1 MSTTAARPPDYLETE
16 ECRAIRRRMLLA
28 WVVALV
34 SALAFVLVI
43 EAWRVLMALMVMHA
57 MVR

>member
-1 MSTTAARPPDYLETE
+1 MSTTARPPDYLEAE
-16 ECRAIRRRMLLA
+16 EIRAIRRRMLLA

-34 SALAFVLVI
+34 SLLAFVLVY
-43 EAWRVLMALMVMHA
+43 EAWHVLLALMVVHA

>member
-1 MSTTAARPPDYLETE
+1 MSTARPPDYLETE
-16 ECRAIRRRMLLA
+16 EIRAIRRRMLLA

-34 SALAFVLVI
+34 SLLAFVLAY
-43 EAWRVLMALMVMHA
+43 EAWHVLMALFVMRA

>member
-1 MSTTAARPPDYLETE
+1 MSTTARPPDYLEAE
-16 ECRAIRRRMLLA
+16 QCCALRRRMLLA

-34 SALAFVLVI
+34 SALGSVLAY
-43 EAWRVLMALMVMHA
+43 EAWHVLMALMVTHV

>member
-1 MSTTAARPPDYLETE
+1 MSTTARPPDYLEAE
-16 ECRAIRRRMLLA
+16 EIRAIRRRMLLA

>member
-1 MSTTAARPPDYLETE
+1 MSSTARPPDYLEAE
-16 ECRAIRRRMLLA
+16 QIRDIRRRMLLA
-28 WVVALV
+28 WIVALV
-34 SALAFVLVI
+34 SLLAFVLVI

>member
-1 MSTTAARPPDYLETE
+1 MSTTARPPDYLEAE
-16 ECRAIRRRMLLA
+16 QIRDIRRRMLLA

-34 SALAFVLVI
+34 SLLAFVLVI
-43 EAWRVLMALMVMHA
+43 EAWRVLMALMVMHV

>member
-1 MSTTAARPPDYLETE
+1 MSSTARPPDYLEAE
-16 ECRAIRRRMLLA
+16 QIRDIRRRMLLA

-34 SALAFVLVI
+34 SLLAFVLVI
-43 EAWRVLMALMVMHA
+43 EAWRVLMALFVIHA

>member
-1 MSTTAARPPDYLETE
+1 MSTARPPDYLEAE

-28 WVVALV
+28 WVVALFSLLTWIIV
-34 SALAFVLVI
+34 Y
-43 EAWRVLMALMVMHA
+43 EGWRVLMALMVMHA

>member
-1 MSTTAARPPDYLETE
+1 MSTARPPDYLEAE
-16 ECRAIRRRMLLA
+16 EIRDIRRRMLLA
-28 WVVALV
+28 WIVALV
-34 SALAFVLVI
+34 SLLAFVLVI